1 MNARTF
7 LFAAIALALAA
18 PMALARPG
26 GGRGDGAYRPHN
38 QYIERNRQPIFTAQ
52 RQMPP
57 PGYGRRMGEDD
68 RQKMRDDLRWANREP
83 QREEPPRRAE
93 PGRLTPEEREKLRR
107 DILDANRD
115 MPRDISRDARRD
127 RGRR

>member
-1 MNARTF
+1 MKAVTV
-7 LFAAIALALAA
+7 LTAAIALALAA

-26 GGRGDGAYRPHN
+26 EWRGNGARQHN
-38 QYIERNRQPIFTAQ
+38 HMYTQNRQPVFMAQ

-57 PGYGRRMGEDD
+57 PGYGRRIGEDD

-83 QREEPPRRAE
+83 QRQEPPRRAE
-93 PGRLTPEEREKLRR
+93 PGRLSPEEREKLRR

-115 MPRDISRDARRD
+115 MPRQPPSDMRRD